1 MSQHSNPLSV
11 ENPQEL
17 LRCAC
22 ERSAV
27 IELHRHDHGV
37 VRPAARARLLG
48 FSKSGNLLLDKPQVI
63 GMGNPLHVRQSVDAY
78 FQIDDEL
85 YTFATAITR
94 LDVPVR
100 LNAEKRTFG
109 AEIATPEAIKRG
121 QRRGAFRTSLALH
134 DPLTVRLHRTDVE
147 APDRTP
153 VNAHH
158 FTGLMTDA
166 SDGGFGVRID
176 NVPYTRFSLYDLYFL
191 AFRLPDDH
199 EDAVALCEL
208 RQTREIRGGE
218 SAKLGFL
225 VLPWPSQRH
234 LNRISQP
241 LQRYLMEIQRRTRK
255 AG

>member
-27 IELHRHDHGV
+27 VELHSHDHGV
-37 VRPAARARLLG
+37 TRPAARGRLLG

-63 GMGNPLHVRQSVDAY
+63 GMGNPLHVRQIVDAF

-85 YTFATAITR
+85 YTFATSVVR

-109 AEIATPEAIKRG
+109 AEIALPGGIKRG

-134 DPLTVRLHRTDVE
+134 EPIMVRLHRTNGE
-147 APDRTP
+147 SPDQTP

-158 FTGLMTDA
+158 FMGIITDA

-176 NVPYTRFSLYDLYFL
+176 NVPYTRFSLFDKYFL
-191 AFRLPDDH
+191 SYRLPD
-199 EDAVALCEL
+199 ETENAVVLCEL

-218 SAKLGFL
+218 SAKLGL
-225 VLPWPSQRH
+225 LILPWPSHRH
-234 LNRISQP
+234 VNQIRQP
-241 LQRYLMEIQRRTRK
+241 LLHYLMSVQRRVRK